1 MAQLGGQVQSRGPS
15 SLLGGGT
22 SSRRSVR
29 KTESR
34 ISAEPRLPITPEA
47 AARAAVLMQ
56 AVARRWLCTRNRGAR
71 QQLVQRLGG
80 PVRSSSRAQTPR
92 PIWGI
97 SRGEPERDP
106 SRGGG
111 SPPGGREGPTDARA
125 VVIDWTRARVRAST
139 GGGGSR
145 NSVREMAS
153 ALDLELQGQ
162 LPVTSSGIPVARQK
176 SASSASSGVSP
187 GKAEEPPPP
196 PPELASESTETVA
209 MDITVAPP
217 MPPPQEVHAES
228 AGEAAA
234 NEVAAAM
241 TVQAA
246 VRGKQSRDTLAA
258 QAAAKEAAAA
268 AGEEPK
274 HAEILTSHLEAERKR
289 STFTS
294 ASAAETVDKVFDVF
308 GCCGGKRR
316 QKRASDA
323 VLAQQLWL
331 ERELQHLQ

>member
-1 MAQLGGQVQSRGPS
+1 LAAQAAA
-15 SLLGGGT
+15 
-22 SSRRSVR
+22 
-29 KTESR
+29 KE
-34 ISAEPRLPITPEA
+34 EA
-47 AARAAVLMQ
+47 AAAATTVQAAVRVKQSRDTLAAQ
-56 AVARRWLCTRNRGAR
+56 AAA
-71 QQLVQRLGG
+71 
-80 PVRSSSRAQTPR
+80 
-92 PIWGI
+92 
-97 SRGEPERDP
+97 
-106 SRGGG
+106 
-111 SPPGGREGPTDARA
+111 
-125 VVIDWTRARVRAST
+125 
-139 GGGGSR
+139 
-145 NSVREMAS
+145 
-153 ALDLELQGQ
+153 
-162 LPVTSSGIPVARQK
+162 K
-176 SASSASSGVSP
+176 
-187 GKAEEPPPP
+187 
-196 PPELASESTETVA
+196 
-209 MDITVAPP
+209 
-217 MPPPQEVHAES
+217 
-228 AGEAAA
+228 EAAA
-234 NEVAAAM
+234 AAT